1 MRKIIITIGSLLL
14 IALSIIGGIAIV
26 NSNKND
32 GPAYNKIISTVYTN
46 TVKNKSIPVV
56 ITTSGSLTAS
66 NKIELYSE
74 VQGILK
80 TTSKNFKEGTEF
92 SKNEAIISINSD
104 EFYANLKAQKS
115 NLFNVITAIMP
126 DIQLDYP
133 SEYEKWKS
141 YLNNFDIN
149 KPTPKLPEINSEKE
163 KFFISG
169 RGIITTYY
177 NVKNLEVKHGKYTLR
192 APFKGILTEVMVT
205 QGSLVR
211 SGQKLGEFIDPSVY
225 EMEVNINQTY
235 ANLLKKGNTVTI
247 YNQNKTNVWEAIV
260 VRVNG
265 KIDQTTQTVKAFL
278 QVKGEQLREGMYLT
292 ADLET
297 KSIENAVEVSR
308 QLLVDDTKLFTIKD
322 STLNLVTIKPVYFND
337 NTVIVQGLENGI
349 DILSKTLPGAY
360 NGMLVKTINETTNN
374 E

>member
-14 IALSIIGGIAIV
+14 IALSIIGGTAIV
-26 NSNKND
+26 NSSKNNT
-32 GPAYNKIISTVYTN
+32 PAYEKIVSTVYTK
-46 TVKNKSIPVV
+46 TIKNNAIPVV

-80 TTSKNFKEGTEF
+80 TTSKEFKEGTEF
-92 SKNEAIISINSD
+92 AKNEAIISINSD

-133 SEYEKWKS
+133 NEYQKWKS

-149 KPTPKLPEINSEKE
+149 KPTPKLPEITTEKE

-169 RGIITTYY
+169 RGIITAYY
-177 NVKNLEVKHGKYTLR
+177 NVKNLEVKLGKYTLR

-235 ANLLKKGNTVTI
+235 ANLLKKGNTVKI
-247 YNQNKTNVWEAIV
+247 FNQNKTNVWEAKV

-265 KIDQTTQTVKAFL
+265 KVDQTTQTVKAFL

-297 KSIENAVEVSR
+297 KSIENAIEVSR
-308 QLLVDDTKLFTIKD
+308 QLLVDDTKLFTVKD
-322 STLNLVTIKPVYFND
+322 STLNLITVKPVYFND
-337 NTVIVQGLENGI
+337 NTVIVQGVENGTN
-349 DILSKTLPGAY
+349 ILSKPLPGAY

>member
-14 IALSIIGGIAIV
+14 IAVSIIGGKAIV
-26 NSNKND
+26 DNNKKAT
-32 GPAYNKIISTVYTN
+32 PTFNKIISTVYTN
-46 TVKNKSIPVV
+46 TIENKSIPVV
-56 ITTSGSLTAS
+56 ISTSGSLTAK
-66 NKIELYSE
+66 NKIELFSE

-80 TTSKNFKEGTEF
+80 IASKNFKEGTQY
-92 SKNEAIISINSD
+92 SKNETIIAINSD

-133 SEYEKWKS
+133 NEYPKWKS
-141 YLNNFDIN
+141 YLSNFDID
-149 KPTPKLPEINSEKE
+149 KPTPKLPESNSEKE

-177 NVKNLEVKHGKYTLR
+177 NVKNLEVKLGKYTLK
-192 APFKGILTEVMVT
+192 APFNGILTDVMVT

-211 SGQKLGEFIDPSVY
+211 VGQKLGEFIDPSIY
-225 EMEVNINQTY
+225 EMEVNINETY
-235 ANLLKKGNTVTI
+235 ANLLKKGTNVSI
-247 YNQNKTNVWEAIV
+247 YNLDKTTAWEATV

-265 KIDQTTQTVKAFL
+265 KIDQATQTVKAYL

-297 KSIENAVEVSR
+297 KSIENAIEISR
-308 QLLVDDTKLFTIKD
+308 KLLVNDIKLFTVKD
-322 STLNLVTIKPVYFND
+322 SILNLVTINPVYFND
-337 NTVIVQGLENGI
+337 NTVIVQGLENGTN
-349 DILSKTLPGAY
+349 ILSKPLPGAY
-360 NGMLVKTINETTNN
+360 NGMLVKIINETTNN
-374 E
+374 

>member
-14 IALSIIGGIAIV
+14 IALSIIGGTAIV
-26 NSNKND
+26 NNSKKGNPTFD
-32 GPAYNKIISTVYTN
+32 KIVSTVYAKKI
-46 TVKNKSIPVV
+46 KNNAIPVV
-56 ITTSGSLTAS
+56 ITTSGSITAS

-80 TTSKNFKEGTEF
+80 TTSKEFKEGTEF
-92 SKNEAIISINSD
+92 AKNEAIISINSD

-133 SEYEKWKS
+133 NEYEKWKS
-141 YLNNFDIN
+141 YLNSFDIN
-149 KPTPKLPEINSEKE
+149 KPIPKLPDTNSEKE

-211 SGQKLGEFIDPSVY
+211 SGQKLGEFIDPSIY
-225 EMEVNINQTY
+225 EMEVNINLTY
-235 ANLLKKGNTVTI
+235 ANLLKKGNTVSI
-247 YNQNKTNVWEAIV
+247 YNQNKTNVWEAKV

-265 KIDQTTQTVKAFL
+265 KVDQTTQTVKAFL

-297 KSIENAVEVSR
+297 KSIENAIEVSR

-322 STLNLVTIKPVYFND
+322 STLNLVTVKPVYFND
-337 NTVIVQGLENGI
+337 NTVIVQGLENGTN
-349 DILSKTLPGAY
+349 ILSKPLPGAY

>member
-1 MRKIIITIGSLLL
+1 MRKTIITIGSLLL

-26 NSNKND
+26 NNNKKGN
-32 GPAYNKIISTVYTN
+32 PTFNKIVSTVYTKTITN
-46 TVKNKSIPVV
+46 SAIPVV

-80 TTSKNFKEGTEF
+80 TTSKDFKEGTEF
-92 SKNEAIISINSD
+92 AKNEAIISINSD

-133 SEYEKWKS
+133 NEYQKWKS

-149 KPTPKLPEINSEKE
+149 KPIPKLPETNSEKE

-235 ANLLKKGNTVTI
+235 ANLLKKGNTVSI
-247 YNQNKTNVWEAIV
+247 YSQNKDNVWEATVI
-260 VRVNG
+260 RVNG
-265 KIDQTTQTVKAFL
+265 KVDQTTQTVKAFL

-308 QLLVDDTKLFTIKD
+308 QLLVEDTKLFIVKD
-322 STLNLVTIKPVYFND
+322 STLNLVTINPAYYND
-337 NTVIVQGLENGI
+337 HTVIVQGLENGTN
-349 DILSKTLPGAY
+349 ILSKPLPGAY

-374 E
+374 Q